1 MNDMP
6 RLLQPILQDQ
16 SSAIADGRGETMI
29 LNSGLFDAIWYL
41 ARHTDVAKSGLDA
54 LSHYLDTGWREGR
67 WPNAYFDVEFYL
79 TQHPDIARA
88 GIDPLLHYILA
99 GEAAGWAPSE
109 FFEPAWYATE
119 HLLAPGQSPLAHF
132 LAHRFT
138 GKVSPM
144 AAFDVAFY
152 MTRNPDLARAAVDPF
167 EHYRL
172 YGYREGRDPS
182 AQFDTKYYL
191 HRYLDGALDEN
202 PLLHW
207 RRYRHILTLRT
218 QRPRDE
224 ASVFEQ
230 ARRSSR
236 PGPGFEEFQ
245 PLPRNAARQAKLLAY
260 YLPQFHQTAENDRWW
275 GRGFTEWTA
284 IARAMPRFEGHYQ
297 PRIPRDLGS
306 YDLANPETMR
316 RQIAMAQGAGIFGFV
331 HYFYW
336 FNGQRLLATPT
347 ETMLADPS
355 LDFPFC
361 LMWANENWSR
371 RWDGSEQDVLIRQDY
386 REEDEPALIAEFAR
400 HFADPRYIRFGGRPV
415 LMLYRAGIIPDCA
428 AMLARV
434 RQEFRVRFAEDPIF
448 LMAQSFEDR
457 DPANFGCDG
466 AIEFPPHKLTKAVR
480 SINQKIR
487 SFDPMMRGQIFA
499 YDDVVTASLAEKA
512 PDYPLIR
519 CALPSWD
526 NDARRE
532 GAGMALA
539 WSQPEKYQAW
549 LSELIART
557 DTNRVFGERIVAINA
572 WNEWAEG
579 AYLEPDVHFGAAYLN
594 ATARAVARLPDQGVR
609 ERLLLVGHDAFP
621 AGAQMLLLNIG
632 RQLIEAHGVEV
643 EFLLLGDGKLKP
655 DYAALAPTHIA
666 GDRPALEAWL
676 KVAAKRGVSQALV
689 NTSVAA
695 RVTAALD
702 QVGIGAIQLV
712 HELPRVIA
720 EYGMLPGL
728 RAGARLA
735 RRVIFPA
742 ACVRDAFP
750 LLEQMKP
757 AQIRLLPQGLYSQ
770 IRCDPAARMRT
781 REALGIPDTARLVL
795 GAGYGD
801 MRKGIDLFLQ
811 VARQAWNH
819 AAGRDIHFCW
829 VGDMAHSLATYLA
842 PEIEAAKASGLGH
855 FPGFQAD
862 MQGYMNAAD
871 AFALTSREDPFPSVA
886 LEALASGMQ
895 VVAFANTGGIADLLR
910 DPALGRVVPMSDS
923 AAMAEAVCALAVVL
937 PPAARA
943 ERAAMA
949 QARFDFGDY
958 VREILAELRPGAP
971 RISVAIPSHNYAH
984 HLAERLGSV
993 FAQTPALEEILL
1005 LDDAS
1010 TDDSVAIAC
1019 QTAGEWRRVLRMDLR
1034 AENSGSVFR
1043 QWQRAAELARGDY
1056 LWIAEADDAASPNML
1071 ARLADLLAR
1080 HDNLDL
1086 VFCDSRAIDAAGG
1099 EVMPSYQD
1107 YYRQSGIDCLLHD
1120 GLFTA
1125 REFLENALSIR
1136 NAILNASAVI
1146 FRTEALRAAM
1156 ARCAAELDE
1165 WRVAGDWRVYVE
1177 MLRQSQGRVGYL
1189 ASPLN
1194 LHRRH
1199 AGSVTAQ
1206 LAPEEMRSEIAR
1218 MHKVINSALGP
1229 DKAREKAQKTYLAS
1243 LRGVK

>member
-1 MNDMP
+1 MNDMS
-6 RLLQPILQDQ
+6 RLLRPSPTDQSTQITDARGEATILQ
-16 SSAIADGRGETMI
+16 
-29 LNSGLFDAIWYL
+29 SGVFDAAWYL
-41 ARHTDVAKSGLDA
+41 ARNPDVAKSGADPLR
-54 LSHYLDTGWREGR
+54 HFLDTGWCEGR

-79 TQHPDIARA
+79 AHHPDIARA

-99 GEAAGWAPSE
+99 GEAAGFAPSE
-109 FFEPAWYATE
+109 LFEPAWYATE
-119 HLLAPGQSPLAHF
+119 HLLGPGQSPLAHF

-138 GKVSPM
+138 GTVSPI

-152 MTRNPDLARAAVDPF
+152 ITRNPDLARAEVDPF
-167 EHYRL
+167 EHYLR

-202 PLLHW
+202 PLMHW
-207 RRYRHILTLRT
+207 RRYRDILTLRT

-260 YLPQFHQTAENDRWW
+260 YLPQFHQSAENDRWW

-284 IARAMPRFEGHYQ
+284 IARGMPRFEGHYQ
-297 PRIPRDLGS
+297 PRIPRDLGC

-347 ETMLADPS
+347 EMMLADPS

-371 RWDGSEQDVLIRQDY
+371 RWDGSEQDVLVRQDY
-386 REEDEPALIAEFAR
+386 REEDEPALLAEFAR
-400 HFADPRYIRFGGRPV
+400 HFADARYIRLGGRPV

-428 AMLARV
+428 AMLARF
-434 RQEFRVRFAEDPIF
+434 RQEFRVHFAEDPIF

-457 DPANFGCDG
+457 DPASFGCDG
-466 AIEFPPHKLTKAVR
+466 AIEFPPHKLTKTIR
-480 SINQKIR
+480 PINQKIR
-487 SFDPMMRGQIFA
+487 SFDAMMRGQIYA
-499 YDDVVTASLAEKA
+499 YDDVVTASLAEKT

-519 CALPSWD
+519 CALPGWD

-549 LSELIART
+549 LSELIARS

-594 ATARAVARLPDQGVR
+594 ATARAVARLPEQGAR
-609 ERLLLVGHDAFP
+609 ERLLLIGHDAFP

-655 DYAALAPTHIA
+655 DYAALAPTHIVS
-666 GDRPALEAWL
+666 DRPALEAWL
-676 KVAAKRGVSQALV
+676 NVAAKRGVTQALV

-695 RVTAALD
+695 RVITSLD
-702 QVGIGAIQLV
+702 RVGIGAIQLV

-750 LLEQMKP
+750 VLDQMK
-757 AQIRLLPQGLYSQ
+757 ATQTRLLPQGLYSQ
-770 IRCDPAARMRT
+770 ISFDPAARMRT
-781 REALGIPDTARLVL
+781 REALGVPETARLVL

-811 VARQAWNH
+811 MARQAWNRPE
-819 AAGRDIHFCW
+819 GQDLHFCW
-829 VGDMAHSLATYLA
+829 VGGMAHSLATYLA
-842 PEIEAAKASGLGH
+842 PEIEAAMASGLGH

-910 DPALGRVVPMSDS
+910 DTELGRVVAMSDS

-937 PPAARA
+937 PEAARA
-943 ERAAMA
+943 ERAAKA

-958 VREILAELRPGAP
+958 VREILAELRPGSP
-971 RISVAIPSHNYAH
+971 RISVAILSHNYAH
-984 HLAERLGSV
+984 HLALRLGSV
-993 FAQTPALEEILL
+993 FGQTQPLEEVLL

-1010 TDDSVAIAC
+1010 TDDSVAVAA
-1019 QTAGEWRRVLRMDLR
+1019 QTASEWRRVVRMDVQ

-1056 LWIAEADDAASPNML
+1056 LWIAEADDAANPNML

-1080 HDNLDL
+1080 HDDLDL
-1086 VFCDSRAIDAAGG
+1086 VFCDSRAIDATGA
-1099 EVMPSYQD
+1099 EVMPSYQE
-1107 YYRQSGIDCLLHD
+1107 YYRQNGIDCLLQD
-1120 GLFTA
+1120 GVFAA
-1125 REFLENALSIR
+1125 REFLENALSVR

-1146 FRTEALRAAM
+1146 FRTDALRAAM
-1156 ARCAAELDE
+1156 ARCSAELDS

-1177 MLRQSQGRVGYL
+1177 ILRQSPRQIGYL

-1194 LHRRH
+1194 VHRRH
-1199 AGSVTAQ
+1199 AASVTAKLTAEQ
-1206 LAPEEMRSEIAR
+1206 MRGEIAR
-1218 MHKVINSALGP
+1218 MHKVINAALGP
-1229 DKAREKAQKTYLAS
+1229 NTAREKVQKAYVSS
-1243 LRGVK
+1243 LRGAK